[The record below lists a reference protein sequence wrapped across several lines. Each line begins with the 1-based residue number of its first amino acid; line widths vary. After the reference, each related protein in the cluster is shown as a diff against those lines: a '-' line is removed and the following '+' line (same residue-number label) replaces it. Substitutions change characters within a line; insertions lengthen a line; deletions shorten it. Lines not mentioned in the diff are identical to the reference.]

1 MHVSISSAGI
11 GIPIF
16 VKTSRMELV
25 ETTPRTHSYHR
36 LVLGIT
42 LALERGSDHERSG
55 SNYPSELPLWI
66 VRHRL
71 VVILRNRSAS
81 RKTVHL
87 RRMSLRERDERCGAE
102 RWDETVT

>member
-11 GIPIF
+11 GISIF
-16 VKTSRMELV
+16 VETSRMELV
-25 ETTPRTHSYHR
+25 ETHR

-81 RKTVHL
+81 RKRVQL

-102 RWDETVT
+102 GWDETVT